1 MFIIYYL
8 LFNYFCYTL
17 FTNVRD
23 AKKAH
28 SAESEVQS
36 LPCTAL
42 YELSLLQHVH
52 YYSSTNSGCKS
63 RVNGENGEKSFN
75 VDKCIDNNN
84 YNNNNGSNDNSKNNN
99 NYDNDYT
106 NNGNNHDST
115 KYSNNSDHNNSNDT
129 RNGNS
134 GKTVKM
140 AETLSGSENIC
151 IPIGIVSL
159 PSSTSF
165 PNATEQN
172 SYLQILGGEFNSS
185 LKKQQIID
193 YSSLLHGNKKKS
205 VKSMVVFPPV
215 RFLVF
220 PAIHISLPS
229 ILPLILS
236 HTQKLN
242 RKNQLL
248 VINAKNTKYYEDQK
262 SVENREIENT
272 DLVITDSLP
281 PPLCAFLARDL
292 CSDLL
297 NAVRHCIHW

>member
-1 MFIIYYL
+1 MNI
-8 LFNYFCYTL
+8 
-17 FTNVRD
+17 RD

-28 SAESEVQS
+28 IAESEVQS

-52 YYSSTNSGCKS
+52 YYSSTYSSSKN
-63 RVNGENGEKSFN
+63 RANGEIGEKFDNSYN
-75 VDKCIDNNN
+75 NSNNN
-84 YNNNNGSNDNSKNNN
+84 YGKNNKNNDSDYNNNTNNHYDSNSYNKNSNH
-99 NYDNDYT
+99 
-106 NNGNNHDST
+106 NNGNN
-115 KYSNNSDHNNSNDT
+115 T
-129 RNGNS
+129 RNENS
-134 GKTVKM
+134 SKTVQM

-165 PNATEQN
+165 PNASEQN
-172 SYLQILGGEFNSS
+172 SYLHFLGGGDFSSS
-185 LKKQQIID
+185 LKKPQIID
-193 YSSLLHGNKKKS
+193 YSSLLHGIKKKS
-205 VKSMVVFPPV
+205 VKSIIVFPPI

-248 VINAKNTKYYEDQK
+248 VINAKNTKYYEDEK
-262 SVENREIENT
+262 SIENREIENT
-272 DLVITDSLP
+272 DFFITDSLS
-281 PPLCAFLARDL
+281 PPLCAYLARDL

>member
-1 MFIIYYL
+1 MNL
-8 LFNYFCYTL
+8 
-17 FTNVRD
+17 RD

-52 YYSSTNSGCKS
+52 YYSSTYSSVKN
-63 RVNGENGEKSFN
+63 RANGENGEKSFN
-75 VDKCIDNNN
+75 VDKNYNTDNYKSYNNN
-84 YNNNNGSNDNSKNNN
+84 DSKNNYDNGYNNNNNHYDSN
-99 NYDNDYT
+99 NYD
-106 NNGNNHDST
+106 
-115 KYSNNSDHNNSNDT
+115 KNSDHNNGNNS

-134 GKTVKM
+134 RKTVQM
-140 AETLSGSENIC
+140 TETLSGSENIC

-165 PNATEQN
+165 PNASEQN
-172 SYLQILGGEFNSS
+172 SYLHFLEGGDFNSS
-185 LKKQQIID
+185 LKKPQIID
-193 YSSLLHGNKKKS
+193 HSSLLHGNKKKS
-205 VKSMVVFPPV
+205 VKSINVFPPI

-220 PAIHISLPS
+220 PAIHISIPS
-229 ILPLILS
+229 ILPLIVS

-242 RKNQLL
+242 RKNQLS
-248 VINAKNTKYYEDQK
+248 VINAKNTKYYEDEK
-262 SVENREIENT
+262 SIENREIENT
-272 DLVITDSLP
+272 DLVITESFP

>member
-1 MFIIYYL
+1 MS
-8 LFNYFCYTL
+8 
-17 FTNVRD
+17 TNIRD

-52 YYSSTNSGCKS
+52 YYSSTCSSTKN
-63 RVNGENGEKSFN
+63 RVDGEIGEKL
-75 VDKCIDNNN
+75 DKSCNNDNDNDNDNDNIGKNN
-84 YNNNNGSNDNSKNNN
+84 YNNNNNNKNNN
-99 NYDNDYT
+99 HND
-106 NNGNNHDST
+106 
-115 KYSNNSDHNNSNDT
+115 SNSYNKNSDHINGNKT

-134 GKTVKM
+134 TKTVQT
-140 AETLSGSENIC
+140 AETLSASENIC
-151 IPIGIVSL
+151 TPIGIVSL

-165 PNATEQN
+165 PNASEQN
-172 SYLQILGGEFNSS
+172 SYLHFLRGGDFNSS
-185 LKKQQIID
+185 LKKPQVID
-193 YSSLLHGNKKKS
+193 YSSLLHENKKKS
-205 VKSMVVFPPV
+205 VKSFIAFPPI

-236 HTQKLN
+236 HTQKLH

-248 VINAKNTKYYEDQK
+248 VINAKNTKYYEDEK
-262 SVENREIENT
+262 SIANRETENT

-281 PPLCAFLARDL
+281 PPLCAYLARDL